1 MVPLL
6 AFGIPGS
13 NAAAIMLGAL
23 MLQGLRPG
31 PLLFQNNPDIVYSLF
46 VGMIIGNIFMLITG
60 YIFIK
65 PCIKIVNIA
74 KPILMAS
81 IMALV
86 TVGCYAINNN
96 INDVWVAL
104 IMGILGY
111 LMRKYDFS
119 PSAMV
124 LAMILGFM
132 VETSLRRSLVISY
145 GNVSCFYTRPIALTL
160 IILALITLLFPII
173 RAIRDER
180 KRIGNNGPAA

>member
-1 MVPLL
+1 
-6 AFGIPGS
+6 
-13 NAAAIMLGAL
+13 
-23 MLQGLRPG
+23 
-31 PLLFQNNPDIVYSLF
+31 
-46 VGMIIGNIFMLITG
+46 
-60 YIFIK
+60 IK
-65 PCIKIVNIA
+65 PCIRIVNIS

-96 INDVWVAL
+96 INDVWIAL
-104 IMGILGY
+104 ILGVFGY

-145 GNVSCFYTRPIALTL
+145 GSLSCFYTRPIALAL
-160 IILALITLLFPII
+160 IVLALITLIYPII
-173 RAIRDER
+173 RSIREDWKDR
-180 KRIGNNGPAA
+180 RTSDHP